1 MIYSTVTSLRW
12 ADAEEK
18 LLDCVVEF
26 EGLGAVPFTASADD
40 PTPHTQDIFARALN
54 GDFGPI
60 AAYEPPT
67 QTLDQVKAAKKAAAE
82 AEYETRLAAGYP
94 VPDTDETLQLRTEL
108 DRTNWLA
115 LKDACND
122 AIMAGAG
129 SEPCALP
136 IRTTSNASLAMTW
149 AEAADLMR
157 GLRAWGA
164 AMMAQLWALKDAIE
178 AAEDQTALDA
188 IDVASGWPS

>member
-1 MIYSTVTSLRW
+1 MTHSVIVVDGVVINRIVAT
-12 ADAEEK
+12 AAEAEVAYPAAT
-18 LLDCVVEF
+18 CIEVE
-26 EGLGAVPFTASADD
+26 ESAPVGIGWMWDGD
-40 PTPHTQDIFARALN
+40 EFAPPTPSLSEA
-54 GDFGPI
+54 
-60 AAYEPPT
+60 
-67 QTLDQVKAAKKAAAE
+67 KAAKKAAAE
-82 AEYETRLAAGYP
+82 AEYETRRAAGYP